1 MVVITTFKP
10 PESPVKLEQPNVVV
24 ILDKRDLGTG
34 TLFVSERTISWQKDG
49 TTGFSIEYYNVSLH
63 AVSKDPNVC
72 ERDCIYI
79 LTDPH
84 INMFGDNNDQR
95 PANDEDSD
103 VESEP
108 DLSELILVPE
118 NPTHV
123 PNIYEAIK
131 LCQELNPDPADVED
145 EDDDNLF
152 ADAEEEMYIEAE
164 SEQIGDAVVN
174 SLAERLQNNSV
185 DVQYSY
191 RNGNEDE
198 DFEDAD

>member
-1 MVVITTFKP
+1 MVVVTSFKP
-10 PESPVKLEQPNVVV
+10 PESPIRLEQSNVVV

-34 TLFVSERTISWQKDG
+34 TLFVSERTLSWQKDG

-72 ERDCIYI
+72 ERECIYI

-84 INMFGDNNDQR
+84 INLFGETDQR
-95 PANDEDSD
+95 PANDDSD

-108 DLSELILVPE
+108 DLSELILAPE

-123 PNIYEAIK
+123 QSIYEAIK
-131 LCQELNPDPADVED
+131 ICQELNPDPADVDD

-152 ADAEEEMYIEAE
+152 ADAEEEMFIEAE
-164 SEQIGDAVVN
+164 SEQIGDAVVD